1 MENLEAI
8 RKYCEYL
15 EKEAG
20 FILTI
25 YRKTGENE
33 NEMLFR
39 MIPIQQVHF
48 NSYCMFVKDV
58 PGMHRKC
65 LACQR
70 KAIDK
75 CSIGKSFGGVCHAG
89 VFEYVYPLKFG
100 NDIVGALAV
109 GAYKTEDFKKYAKNI
124 CSDDEAT
131 AYGSTLKAD
140 IPQKERVDTL
150 IVPLLCM
157 IKNVFSYT
165 GIKNSTAVPILEI
178 IAFCERAYNKKITVE
193 SLSKRFFCSP
203 SYIARNFKKE
213 TGKSL
218 PEFINDLRIKNAM
231 QLLRSTNS
239 DIAQIGATVGYE
251 DASYFTK
258 CFMKIAGVT
267 PKLWRNMHQKQI

>member
-20 FILTI
+20 FNLTI

-58 PGMHRKC
+58 PGMHKKC
-65 LACQR
+65 LECQR

-75 CSIGKSFGGVCHAG
+75 CSIGKSFGGICHAG

-100 NDIVGALAV
+100 NVVAGALSV
-109 GAYKTEDFKKYAKNI
+109 GAYKADDFGKYAKTI
-124 CSDDEAT
+124 CDNNAVTEYSSA
-131 AYGSTLKAD
+131 LKSD
-140 IPQKERVDTL
+140 IPEKERVDTL
-150 IVPLLCM
+150 IIPLLCM
-157 IKNVFSYT
+157 IKNVFLYNELKA
-165 GIKNSTAVPILEI
+165 GAPILQVV
-178 IAFCERAYNKKITVE
+178 AFCERAYTKKINVE
-193 SLSKRFFCSP
+193 YLSKRFFCSA

-231 QLLRSTNS
+231 QLLQSTNS
-239 DIAQIGATVGYE
+239 DIAQIGATVGY
-251 DASYFTK
+251 DDPSYFTK
-258 CFMKIAGVT
+258 CFMKITGVT
-267 PKLWRNMHQKQI
+267 PKSWRNMHKKSER

>member
-15 EKEAG
+15 EKEVG
-20 FILTI
+20 FNLTI

-58 PGMHRKC
+58 PGMHKKC
-65 LACQR
+65 LECQR

-75 CSIGKSFGGVCHAG
+75 CSAGKSFGGICHAG

-100 NDIVGALAV
+100 NVVAGALSV
-109 GAYKTEDFKKYAKNI
+109 GAYKADDFGKYAKTI
-124 CSDDEAT
+124 CDNNAVTEYSSA
-131 AYGSTLKAD
+131 LKSD
-140 IPQKERVDTL
+140 IPEKERVDTL
-150 IVPLLCM
+150 IIPLLCM
-157 IKNVFSYT
+157 IKNVFLYNELKA
-165 GIKNSTAVPILEI
+165 GAPILQVV
-178 IAFCERAYNKKITVE
+178 AFCERAYTKKINVE
-193 SLSKRFFCSP
+193 YLSKRFFCST

-231 QLLRSTNS
+231 QLLQSTNS
-239 DIAQIGATVGYE
+239 DIAQIGATVGY
-251 DASYFTK
+251 DDPSYFTK
-258 CFMKIAGVT
+258 CFMKITGVT
-267 PKLWRNMHQKQI
+267 PKSWRNMHKKSER

>member
-20 FILTI
+20 FNLTI
-25 YRKTGENE
+25 YRKTGESE

-39 MIPIQQVHF
+39 MLPIQQVHF

-58 PGMHRKC
+58 PGMHKKC
-65 LACQR
+65 LECQR

-75 CSIGKSFGGVCHAG
+75 CSIGKSFGGICHAG

-100 NDIVGALAV
+100 NVVAGALSV
-109 GAYKTEDFKKYAKNI
+109 GAYKADDFGKFAKTICDNNAVTEYSSA
-124 CSDDEAT
+124 
-131 AYGSTLKAD
+131 LKSD
-140 IPQKERVDTL
+140 IPEKERVDTL
-150 IVPLLCM
+150 IIPLLCM
-157 IKNVFSYT
+157 IKNVFLYNELKA
-165 GIKNSTAVPILEI
+165 GAPILQVV
-178 IAFCERAYNKKITVE
+178 AFCERSYTKKITVE
-193 SLSKRFFCSP
+193 NLSKRFFCST

-231 QLLRSTNS
+231 QLLQSTNS
-239 DIAQIGATVGYE
+239 DIAQIGATVGY
-251 DASYFTK
+251 DDPSYFTK

-267 PKLWRNMHQKQI
+267 PKVWRNRYKKSEQ